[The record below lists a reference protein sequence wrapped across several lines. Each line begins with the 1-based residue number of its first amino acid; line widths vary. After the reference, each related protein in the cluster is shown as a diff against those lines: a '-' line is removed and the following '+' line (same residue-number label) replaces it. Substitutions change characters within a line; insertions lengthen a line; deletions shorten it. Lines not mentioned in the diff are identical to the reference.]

1 MYMFVY
7 VYVHGIYNIIHTKYF
22 CCTFVYIT
30 NIITSYMYICMHM
43 LVLNIIFDCNYMVVC
58 LQKVVFMRDS
68 EDTKLQL
75 LQSRN
80 STTLINAI
88 EVC

>member
-1 MYMFVY
+1 
-7 VYVHGIYNIIHTKYF
+7 
-22 CCTFVYIT
+22 
-30 NIITSYMYICMHM
+30 MHM

-80 STTLINAI
+80 STMLINAI
-88 EVC
+88 EVCENCFKSEIALSSIDFNKG

>member
-1 MYMFVY
+1 
-7 VYVHGIYNIIHTKYF
+7 
-22 CCTFVYIT
+22 
-30 NIITSYMYICMHM
+30 MHM